1 MVKVTQAAISA
12 ITSEVQDVIDNGNK
26 PLIRFSMGIGWG
38 GPQLRLTL
46 EESALEN
53 DEITEQDGIR
63 FLVNERDQVY
73 FNSVKIDYVKTLFGG
88 GQFKV
93 LRV

>member
-1 MVKVTQAAISA
+1 MVKITQAAITK
-12 ITSEVQDVIDNGNK
+12 ITKEVQDLINEGKK
-26 PLIRFSMGIGWG
+26 PLIRLSMGIGWG

-53 DEITEQDGIR
+53 DEITEQSGIQ
-63 FLVNERDQVY
+63 FLVNERDKVY
-73 FNSVKIDYVKTLFGG
+73 FENVKIDYIKTLFGG